1 MVDGEEDDA
10 RVLKDGLDD
19 VAQEVRRGLLI
30 G

>member
-10 RVLKDGLDD
+10 RVLEDRLDD

>member
-10 RVLKDGLDD
+10 RVLEDRLND
-19 VAQEVRRGLLI
+19 VTQKVGRGLLI